1 MGRSF
6 YGRWM
11 ADDFSERYG
20 DLLIGSYDCV
30 DRIVL
35 NAYYPLG
42 HAPGGFR
49 EWWRRLHDDSEEQLD
64 DNHLMRMAGDPPLV
78 PRSTRRTPNQP
89 DPGRVNMTND
99 NLVPRIRAAHD
110 GVEPSAAFRSRAEAQ
125 LRGRSMTKYQRRRWF
140 PYAIAAAVAA
150 TAVIV
155 AIITANTKPGINA
168 NTQKPTV
175 VSHTASSG
183 ARIVPSDIEGA
194 WTLISVV
201 EGQQRL
207 SATGYQT
214 VLELT
219 PSAFR
224 FTTKCAMT
232 TGPYDLRGDSITFR
246 GDTAAS
252 GCIESRKPDRGKTS

>member
-1 MGRSF
+1 
-6 YGRWM
+6 
-11 ADDFSERYG
+11 
-20 DLLIGSYDCV
+20 
-30 DRIVL
+30 
-35 NAYYPLG
+35 
-42 HAPGGFR
+42 
-49 EWWRRLHDDSEEQLD
+49 
-64 DNHLMRMAGDPPLV
+64 
-78 PRSTRRTPNQP
+78 
-89 DPGRVNMTND
+89 MTND

-110 GVEPSAAFRSRAEAQ
+110 GVEPSAAFRSRVEAQ

-150 TAVIV
+150 TAAIV
-155 AIITANTKPGINA
+155 AIITANTKPGTNA

-183 ARIVPSDIEGA
+183 PRIVPSDIEGA

-214 VLELT
+214 VLELAT
-219 PSAFR
+219 SAFR
-224 FTTKCAMT
+224 FTTKFAMT

-252 GCIESRKPDRGKTS
+252 GCIESRNPTEAKLRDVLERRLFEGLGRVALDQDHSTLTLDIHDNTLTFTRSKSPSSPPQPLSPMPTTEASSISTK